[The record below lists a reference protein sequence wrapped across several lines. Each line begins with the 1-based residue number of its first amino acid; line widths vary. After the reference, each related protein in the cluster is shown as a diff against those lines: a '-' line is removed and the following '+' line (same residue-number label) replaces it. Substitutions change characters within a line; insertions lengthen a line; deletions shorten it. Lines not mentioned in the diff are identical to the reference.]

1 MFSAGVRAVPA
12 QPALPAR
19 VKAWGYALAGSA
31 PDELAAAMRRDRE
44 RQSRVI
50 QALGELKLRLRPSWL
65 PPAARCKAPDLADRR
80 GQRRDRPVAEHL
92 PVVAGSASARGAR
105 RQECG
110 RAITAGERVDALAV
124 SSGPRFWRDDRPGAR
139 GVLEPSAAPPPG
151 PPRERCRTQGRKRK
165 PVERRLFNPVIE
177 RLSRPALEA
186 LRWRRVQSTL
196 ARSYEGSPFYRRRL
210 QQARV
215 SPEQIRT
222 PEDFRRLVPTVDKHD
237 ILADQREHPPLGT
250 AIAVAPER
258 LEYCFL
264 TSGTSG
270 KGQEVHSYTAADVA
284 ESLTSWASSLYWAG
298 VMPGDTAFHMVPI
311 GVTAGPV
318 TLLNAFQRYGLRTF
332 AVGAMEGEAR
342 LEMMRRFPPHFFST
356 GPVYLR
362 RLTTICRELGIEPRH
377 EFPALKAIKLGSFG
391 FDVPWAREMED
402 FWGAR
407 LIDTYASTQCGG
419 GIASTC
425 EHGTWLPDGRRGVM
439 HFPEHKV
446 WAEVLNPATGEPAR
460 EDEEGEVI
468 LTSFG
473 REAMPMLRFRTGDK
487 VVFKSHRQCA
497 CGRPF
502 DGIEAGTVS
511 RYDSMLKIRGMN
523 LWPEAV
529 DAIVL
534 AHPDIDEYN
543 GRVGVAANG
552 REVARVLVEFKLAVA
567 ADPAHRARVVEALR
581 AQIKDRTGVGMEVSE
596 ARPGEVE
603 RFAYKE
609 KRWKDQRRQ
618 QL

>member
-1 MFSAGVRAVPA
+1 M
-12 QPALPAR
+12 
-19 VKAWGYALAGSA
+19 
-31 PDELAAAMRRDRE
+31 
-44 RQSRVI
+44 
-50 QALGELKLRLRPSWL
+50 
-65 PPAARCKAPDLADRR
+65 
-80 GQRRDRPVAEHL
+80 
-92 PVVAGSASARGAR
+92 
-105 RQECG
+105 
-110 RAITAGERVDALAV
+110 
-124 SSGPRFWRDDRPGAR
+124 
-139 GVLEPSAAPPPG
+139 
-151 PPRERCRTQGRKRK
+151 
-165 PVERRLFNPVIE
+165 ERRLFNPLIE
-177 RLSRPALEA
+177 RLSRPELEA
-186 LRWRRVQSTL
+186 LRWRRVRSTL
-196 ARSYEGSPFYRRRL
+196 ERTYARSAFYRRRL
-210 QQARV
+210 QSAGV
-215 SPEQIRT
+215 TPEHIRT
-222 PEDFRRLVPTVDKHD
+222 AEDFRHRIPTVDKAD
-237 ILADQREHPPLGT
+237 ILADQREHAPFGS
-250 AIAVAPER
+250 AIAVPDAL

-270 KGQEVHSYTAADVA
+270 KGQEVHAYTAADVA
-284 ESLTSWASSLYWAG
+284 ESLTSWGACLHWAG
-298 VMPGDTAFHMVPI
+298 VMPGHTAYHMVPI

-318 TLLNAFQRYGLRTF
+318 TLLAAFQHYGLRTF
-332 AVGAMEGEAR
+332 AVGNMEGEAR

-362 RLTTICRELGIEPRH
+362 RLTTLCHELGIDPRR
-377 EFPALKAIKLGSFG
+377 EFPALAAIKLGSFG
-391 FDVPWAREMED
+391 FDVPWAREMEA

-419 GIASTC
+419 GIATTC
-425 EHGTWLPDGRRGVM
+425 EHGTWLPDGRRGTM

-446 WAEVLNPATGEPAR
+446 YAEVLNPQTGEPAR

-473 REAMPMLRFRTGDK
+473 REAMPILRFRTGDK
-487 VVFKSHRQCA
+487 VVFRSHRQCA

-511 RYDSMLKIRGMN
+511 RYDTMLKIRGMN

-543 GRVGVAANG
+543 GRLGVAANG
-552 REVARVLVEFKLAVA
+552 REVARVLVEFKSGAPA
-567 ADPAHRARVVEALR
+567 EAAHRARVLEELR
-581 AQIKDRTGVGMEVSE
+581 ARIQERTGVGMELSE
-596 ARPGEVE
+596 AHPGELE